1 MEHNEGGAVPV
12 KAELILGIEGFRFV
26 EPTFADLSDDL
37 WTDILIAAQGD
48 QGRLLVDE
56 KDEPIAFAI
65 GDGFRWNVGS
75 FLARKPTAALIERFE
90 ETAGEIWQEKRE
102 AWAEAVREYYS
113 IDIIRTVGP
122 ALEDQNP
129 DRQAMVDDL
138 LRYIWGNDKPGL
150 CLDCC
155 CGSGIGAVSLR
166 KMGFYPL
173 SYDNDASLL
182 SLGFA
187 KKRLIPEQTML
198 IDAAVASQY
207 TGNAP
212 HGLGL
217 MFGEI
222 NNFTEAHWEQI
233 TAELISLTSTTL
245 ITVGT
250 EKEARIVEEWVK
262 SRARTVRVFE
272 NRRDPIYDHWVLD
285 IRRK

>member
-1 MEHNEGGAVPV
+1 M

-37 WTDILIAAQGD
+37 WTDILIAALGD

-56 KDEPIAFAI
+56 KDDPIALAI

-75 FLARKPTAALIERFE
+75 FLARKPNAAIIERFE

-102 AWAEAVREYYS
+102 VWAEAVREYYS
-113 IDIIRTVGP
+113 LEIINTMEP

-129 DRQAMVDDL
+129 ARQAIVDDL
-138 LRYIWGNDKPGL
+138 LGYVWGKEESGV
-150 CLDCC
+150 CLDSC

-166 KMGFYPL
+166 KLGFTPL

-182 SLGFA
+182 SLGFS

-207 TGNAP
+207 TGPAP

-222 NNFTEAHWEQI
+222 NNFTGAIWEQI
-233 TAELISLTSTTL
+233 TVELIALTTTTL

-250 EKEARIVEEWVK
+250 EKEAKIVEEWVK
-262 SRARTVRVFE
+262 SRGRSIRVFE
-272 NRRDPIYDHWVLD
+272 NKRDPIYDHWVLD
-285 IRRK
+285 IRRKK

>member
-1 MEHNEGGAVPV
+1 M

-75 FLARKPTAALIERFE
+75 FLSRKPNAALIERFE

-113 IDIIRTVGP
+113 NEIIKTVGP

-129 DRQAMVDDL
+129 DRQAMVNDL
-138 LRYIWGNDKPGL
+138 LSYIWGKDEPKR

-155 CGSGIGAVSLR
+155 CGSGIGAVALR
-166 KMGFYPL
+166 KLGFTPL

-182 SLGFA
+182 SRGFS
-187 KKRLIPEQTML
+187 KKRLVPEQTML

-207 TGNAP
+207 TGNAL

-222 NNFTEAHWEQI
+222 NNFTKELWEQI
-233 TAELISLTSTTL
+233 TIELIALSSTTL

-250 EKEARIVEEWVK
+250 ETEARIIEGWVK
-262 SRARTVRVFE
+262 ARGRTARVFE
-272 NRRDPIYDHWVLD
+272 NKRDPIYDHWVLD
-285 IRRK
+285 IRRKK

>member
-1 MEHNEGGAVPV
+1 VRSL

-37 WTDILIAAQGD
+37 WTDILIAALGD

-56 KDEPIAFAI
+56 KDDPIALAI
-65 GDGFRWNVGS
+65 GDGYRWNVGS
-75 FLARKPTAALIERFE
+75 FLARKPNAALIERFE

-102 AWAEAVREYYS
+102 VWAEAVREYYS
-113 IDIIRTVGP
+113 IEVINTVGP

-129 DRQAMVDDL
+129 SRQEMVNDL
-138 LRYIWGNDKPGL
+138 LAYIWGKEETGV

-155 CGSGIGAVSLR
+155 CGSGIGAVALR
-166 KMGFYPL
+166 KLGFAPL

-187 KKRLIPEQTML
+187 KKRLVPEQTML

-207 TGNAP
+207 TGTAP

-222 NNFTEAHWEQI
+222 NNFTQATWEQI
-233 TAELISLTSTTL
+233 TAELIALTASTI

-250 EKEARIVEEWVK
+250 EKEAKIVEEWVK
-262 SRARTVRVFE
+262 SRGRSARVFE
-272 NRRDPIYDHWVLD
+272 NKRDPIYDHWVLD
-285 IRRK
+285 IRRKK

>member
-1 MEHNEGGAVPV
+1 L

-26 EPTFADLSDDL
+26 EPTYADLSDDL
-37 WTDILIAAQGD
+37 WTDILIAALGD
-48 QGRLLVDE
+48 QGRLLIDE
-56 KDEPIAFAI
+56 KEDPIAFAI

-102 AWAEAVREYYS
+102 VWAEAVREYYS
-113 IDIIRTVGP
+113 IEIINTTSP

-129 DRQAMVDDL
+129 DRQAMVNDL
-138 LRYIWGNDKPGL
+138 LTYIWGKEELGV

-155 CGSGIGAVSLR
+155 CGSGIGAVALR
-166 KMGFYPL
+166 KLGFTPL

-182 SLGFA
+182 SLGFS
-187 KKRLIPEQTML
+187 KKRLVPEQTML

-207 TGNAP
+207 TGSVP

-222 NNFTEAHWEQI
+222 NNFTEALWEQI
-233 TAELISLTSTTL
+233 TVELIALTTTTL

-250 EKEARIVEEWVK
+250 EKEARVVEEWVK
-262 SRARTVRVFE
+262 SRGRSVRVFE
-272 NRRDPIYDHWVLD
+272 NKRDPIYDHWVLD
-285 IRRK
+285 IRRKK

>member
-1 MEHNEGGAVPV
+1 L

-37 WTDILIAAQGD
+37 WTDILIAALGD
-48 QGRLLVDE
+48 QGRLLIDE
-56 KDEPIAFAI
+56 KEDPIAFAI

-102 AWAEAVREYYS
+102 VWAEAVREYYS
-113 IDIIRTVGP
+113 IEIINTTGP

-129 DRQAMVDDL
+129 DRQAMVNDL
-138 LRYIWGNDKPGL
+138 LSYIWGKEEPGV

-155 CGSGIGAVSLR
+155 CGSGIGAVALR
-166 KMGFYPL
+166 KLGFTPL

-182 SLGFA
+182 SLGFS
-187 KKRLIPEQTML
+187 KKRLVPEQTML
-198 IDAAVASQY
+198 IDATVASQY
-207 TGNAP
+207 TGTAP

-222 NNFTEAHWEQI
+222 NNFTETLWEQI
-233 TAELISLTSTTL
+233 TVELISLTTTTL

-262 SRARTVRVFE
+262 SRGRSVRVFE
-272 NRRDPIYDHWVLD
+272 NKRDPIYDHWALD
-285 IRRK
+285 IRRKK

>member
-1 MEHNEGGAVPV
+1 M

-37 WTDILIAAQGD
+37 WTDILIAALGD

-56 KDEPIAFAI
+56 KDDPIALAI

-75 FLARKPTAALIERFE
+75 FLARKPTAAIIERFE

-102 AWAEAVREYYS
+102 VWTEAVREYYS
-113 IDIIRTVGP
+113 LEIINTMEP

-129 DRQAMVDDL
+129 ARQAIVDDL
-138 LRYIWGNDKPGL
+138 LSYVWGKEELGV

-166 KMGFYPL
+166 KLGFTPL

-207 TGNAP
+207 TGTAP
-212 HGLGL
+212 YGLGL

-222 NNFTEAHWEQI
+222 NNFTGAIWEQI
-233 TAELISLTSTTL
+233 TVELIALTTTTL

-250 EKEARIVEEWVK
+250 EKEAKIVEEWVK
-262 SRARTVRVFE
+262 SRGRTVRVFE
-272 NRRDPIYDHWVLD
+272 NKRDPIYDHWVLD
-285 IRRK
+285 IRRKK

>member
-1 MEHNEGGAVPV
+1 M
-12 KAELILGIEGFRFV
+12 KAGLILGIEGFRFV
-26 EPTFADLSDDL
+26 EPAFADLSDDI
-37 WTDILIAAQGD
+37 WTEILIAAQGD

-65 GDGFRWNVGS
+65 GDRFRWNVGS
-75 FLARKPTAALIERFE
+75 FLARKPTAALVERFE

-102 AWAEAVREYYS
+102 IWAGAVREYYS
-113 IDIIRTVGP
+113 TDIINTIGP
-122 ALEDQNP
+122 ALEDQNQE
-129 DRQAMVDDL
+129 RQAMVNDL
-138 LRYIWGNDKPGL
+138 FSYIWGKDEAGV

-155 CGSGIGAVSLR
+155 CGSGIGAVALR
-166 KMGFYPL
+166 KLGFTPL

-182 SLGFA
+182 SLGFS
-187 KKRLIPEQTML
+187 KKRLIPEDTMM

-207 TGNAP
+207 TSNAP

-222 NNFTEAHWEQI
+222 NNFTKALWEQI
-233 TAELISLTSTTL
+233 TVELISLTHTTL

-262 SRARTVRVFE
+262 SRGRSVRVFE
-272 NRRDPIYDHWVLD
+272 NKRDPIYDHWVLD
-285 IRRK
+285 IRRKQPVS

>member
-1 MEHNEGGAVPV
+1 M

-37 WTDILIAAQGD
+37 WTDILIAALGD
-48 QGRLLVDE
+48 QGRLLIDE

-75 FLARKPTAALIERFE
+75 FLARKPNAALIERFE
-90 ETAGEIWQEKRE
+90 ETAGEIWQEKRGV
-102 AWAEAVREYYS
+102 WAEAVREYYS
-113 IDIIRTVGP
+113 TDIINTTEP

-138 LRYIWGNDKPGL
+138 LAYIWGKDELGV

-155 CGSGIGAVSLR
+155 CGSGIGAVALR
-166 KMGFYPL
+166 KLGFTPL

-187 KKRLIPEQTML
+187 KKRLVPEQVML

-207 TGNAP
+207 TGNAA

-222 NNFTEAHWEQI
+222 NNFTEALWEQI
-233 TAELISLTSTTL
+233 TVELIALTRNTL

-250 EKEARIVEEWVK
+250 EKEARIIEEWVK
-262 SRARTVRVFE
+262 SRGRVARVFE
-272 NRRDPIYDHWVLD
+272 NKRDPIYDHWVLD
-285 IRRK
+285 IRRKQ

>member
-1 MEHNEGGAVPV
+1 M

-37 WTDILIAAQGD
+37 WTDILIAALGD

-56 KDEPIAFAI
+56 KDDPIAFAI

-102 AWAEAVREYYS
+102 VWAEAVREYYS
-113 IDIIRTVGP
+113 IQIINTVGP

-129 DRQAMVDDL
+129 DRQAMVNDL
-138 LRYIWGNDKPGL
+138 LAYIWGSEEPGV

-155 CGSGIGAVSLR
+155 CGSGIGAVALR
-166 KMGFYPL
+166 KLGFTPH

-182 SLGFA
+182 SLGFS
-187 KKRLIPEQTML
+187 KQRLVPEQTML
-198 IDAAVASQY
+198 IDATIASQY
-207 TGNAP
+207 TGTAP
-212 HGLGL
+212 YGLGL
-217 MFGEI
+217 MFGDI
-222 NNFTEAHWEQI
+222 NNFTEALWEQI
-233 TAELISLTSTTL
+233 TVELISLTTTTL
-245 ITVGT
+245 ITVST

-262 SRARTVRVFE
+262 SRDRSVRVFE
-272 NRRDPIYDHWVLD
+272 NKRDPIYDHWVLD
-285 IRRK
+285 IRRKK